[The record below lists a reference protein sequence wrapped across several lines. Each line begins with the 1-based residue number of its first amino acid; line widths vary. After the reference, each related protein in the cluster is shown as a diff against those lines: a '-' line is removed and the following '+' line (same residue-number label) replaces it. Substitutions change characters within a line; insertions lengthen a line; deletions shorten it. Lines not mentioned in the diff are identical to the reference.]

1 MCFDNPVWV
10 AVVWHRGPRVGVIAA
25 GSIAISSPIH
35 PKNVWGYLR
44 LDLPSF
50 TVMYAEL
57 IVTDMANTIFHLH
70 YLRFQAADARWVVMN
85 LNSLSVL
92 LR

>member
-1 MCFDNPVWV
+1 MISLLSFMTYTIVY
-10 AVVWHRGPRVGVIAA
+10 GRVEAITA

-44 LDLPSF
+44 LDLDLPSF

-57 IVTDMANTIFHLH
+57 IVTDMANTIFI
-70 YLRFQAADARWVVMN
+70 YTI
-85 LNSLSVL
+85 
-92 LR
+92 